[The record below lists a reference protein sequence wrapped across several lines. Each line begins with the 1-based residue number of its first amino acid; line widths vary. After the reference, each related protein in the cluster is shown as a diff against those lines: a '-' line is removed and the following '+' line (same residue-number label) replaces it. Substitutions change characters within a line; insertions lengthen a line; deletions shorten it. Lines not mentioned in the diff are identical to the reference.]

1 MQTQRHKHRL
11 AGAQL
16 RTAYRHICV
25 LQPLLQP
32 LGRAVT
38 KVDVTAD
45 CCNRPPHH
53 HHLPYCFLQRMQ
65 KNKEGNLSSLRGI
78 FEVRFGS
85 YEINELW
92 FFLTHVNPYMKFVC
106 MPIRKRR
113 GGAIGGLE
121 NARNVEGCNQ
131 NVLLFEE
138 QQQKGE
144 QKEHSSC

>member
-38 KVDVTAD
+38 KVAVTAD
-45 CCNRPPHH
+45 CCNRPPHHH

-113 GGAIGGLE
+113 GGGYRWAGECEKCRGLQSK
-121 NARNVEGCNQ
+121 RSLV
-131 NVLLFEE
+131 
-138 QQQKGE
+138 
-144 QKEHSSC
+144 